1 MKTFIKPKLSKHTN
15 VVKPK
20 ITPNMCGKVL
30 TTPKLK
36 PEYDATI
43 LFGPGEQLVT
53 NINKHRDSNSGC
65 MFMLQANHFL
75 LFGMGEQEQLC
86 LPHL

>member
-1 MKTFIKPKLSKHTN
+1 MFIKPKLITASIN
-15 VVKPK
+15 VNPK
-20 ITPNMCGKVL
+20 ITPNIKGIVFL
-30 TTPKLK
+30 NPWLN
-36 PEYDATI
+36 PEWEATI

-65 MFMLQANHFL
+65 MFKLQANHFL